1 MHVFRVSETYRDNCN
16 QGISI
21 DRSTVHYAKLY
32 STCLLCRYHRQGS
45 GRFWQLRER
54 WRQKCDG
61 GCCWPWYQRET
72 GEGRGGLIGEEDL
85 RLTDKSQRTRSRWSS
100 VKGKLLTIPRAD
112 ECRKNGA
119 EDKIST
125 SIHHS
130 CLFEYVPYFSTSFN
144 RAVNGIWRMT
154 ASEVDAT

>member
-21 DRSTVHYAKLY
+21 DRSTVHYGKLY

-85 RLTDKSQRTRSRWSS
+85 RLTDKSQRARSRWSS

-112 ECRKNGA
+112 ECRKKVLRTRYLHPFITVVSLSMSPIFPQVLT
-119 EDKIST
+119 EQWM
-125 SIHHS
+125 
-130 CLFEYVPYFSTSFN
+130 EYDVWQ
-144 RAVNGIWRMT
+144 RVK
-154 ASEVDAT
+154 